1 MAFSIKERGNME
13 ILLAVYIIMNI
24 IGLVVMWVDK
34 NRAIKHKYRIS
45 ERTLWLTAL
54 FGGAI
59 GTTAG
64 MQLFRHKTKH
74 LSFRFGFPMLAAVEA
89 ILFFYFMIKAA

>member
-1 MAFSIKERGNME
+1 ME
-13 ILLAVYIIMNI
+13 IFLTAYIMMNI

-74 LSFRFGFPMLAAVEA
+74 LSFKFGFPMLAAVEV